1 MNARIIISEAE
12 RDMLVQGLWNNISDL
27 RNDIEE
33 YRKNYEDGAPEAV
46 ADCRA
51 EIKRHT
57 ALIERLNTLK
67 F

>member
-1 MNARIIISEAE
+1 MKARIIISEAE
-12 RDMLVQGLWNNISDL
+12 RDMLVQGLWNNISDI

-46 ADCRA
+46 ASCRA
-51 EIKRHT
+51 EIKRHSD
-57 ALIERLNTLK
+57 LIERLNGLK